1 MEPANLR
8 LGRGI
13 VDVLEPAVRREWLL
27 TDGAGGYAMGTVAGS
42 LSRAYHG
49 LLIAATEPPL
59 GRTLLV
65 GGLVEELTTSSGRTV
80 ALHSQ
85 RWADGAVD
93 PRGFELL
100 EAFELR
106 GSSAVWTY
114 ALAGI
119 LLEKRVLMPRTPP
132 ATTLVVYTL
141 CRAPDPGLRIVIRPL
156 CTWRDHH
163 APGLQTEAP
172 SLAVGSRRLA
182 VRFPW
187 GEPIHVR
194 ASSGTAGGGGEWHLG
209 FRLDVETERGLADVQ
224 DLYAAGSISAVLEVG
239 ESLALSLSLDESFDP
254 GSWRELEVTE
264 RARTTGLLERAGARE
279 DPVAIRLVLAADQF
293 VVARRRGP
301 TVIAGYPWFGD
312 WGRDTFIALPGLA
325 LDTGRPE
332 LSAGL
337 LRAFAGHIAGGLLPN
352 RFPDRGG
359 APEFNTA
366 DATLWYVEALRAHVE
381 ATGDGTL
388 VDELWPVL
396 EDIVECHLR
405 GTAHGIATDPGDG
418 LLRAGEP
425 GVAVTW
431 MDARIGTWV
440 VTPRVGK
447 PVEINALWHN
457 ALRCL
462 AGWAGSRTS
471 GHDYA
476 ALAERVATGFDRF
489 WNPATGYCFDVVD
502 SPAGDDPS
510 VRPNAVIAAAVHHT
524 PLSAAQV
531 AAVVAVAE
539 RSLLTSMGLRSLS
552 PDEPGYAGRYRGDV
566 AGRDAAYHQGTVW
579 PWLIGPFVGAH
590 LRVHGDPAAARGLLI
605 PLLDHIADAGLGS
618 VSEIADG
625 DAPHTPRGCPW
636 QAWSVAAVLRAWRQ
650 TAPVA
655 AQAPVETSPSVRPR
669 P

>member
-1 MEPANLR
+1 MEPAHLR

-13 VDVLEPAVRREWLL
+13 VDVLDPAGRREWLL

-49 LLIAATEPPL
+49 LLVAATDPPL
-59 GRTLLV
+59 GRTLVV
-65 GGLVEELTTSSGRTV
+65 GGLVEELTTSPGRTV

-85 RWADGAVD
+85 RWADGAVA

-114 ALAGI
+114 ALGGI

-141 CRAPDPGLRIVIRPL
+141 RRAPDPGLRIVIRPL
-156 CTWRDHH
+156 CAWRDHH

-172 SLAVGSRRLA
+172 SVAVGSRRLA

-194 ASSGTAGGGGEWHLG
+194 ASAGTAGGGGEWHVG

-224 DLYAAGSISAVLEVG
+224 DLYAAGSISAVLDVG
-239 ESLALSLSLDESFDP
+239 ESLALSLSLDEAFDP

-264 RARTTGLLERAGARE
+264 GARTTGLLERAGARE
-279 DPVAIRLVLAADQF
+279 DPVAIRRLVLAADQF
-293 VVARRRGP
+293 VVAREQGP

-359 APEFNTA
+359 AREFNTA
-366 DATLWYVEALRAHVE
+366 DATLWYVEALRAHVA
-381 ATGDGTL
+381 ATGEL
-388 VDELWPVL
+388 SMVDELWPVL
-396 EDIVECHLR
+396 EHIVDCHLR

-418 LLRAGEP
+418 LLCAGEP

-447 PVEINALWHN
+447 PVEINALWFN

-510 VRPNAVIAAAVHHT
+510 VRPNAVIAAALHHT
-524 PLSAAQV
+524 PLNAPQV

-552 PDEPGYAGRYRGDV
+552 PDDAGYAGRYRGDV
-566 AGRDAAYHQGTVW
+566 AGRDGAYHQGTAW
-579 PWLIGPFVGAH
+579 PWLIGPFVAAH
-590 LRVHGDPAAARGLLI
+590 LRVHGDPAAARALLI
-605 PLLDHIADAGLGS
+605 PLLDHLADAGLGS

-636 QAWSVAAVLRAWRQ
+636 QAWSAAALLRAWRQ
-650 TAPVA
+650 TEAAPA
-655 AQAPVETSPSVRPR
+655 RP
-669 P
+669 PGGQPTQPG